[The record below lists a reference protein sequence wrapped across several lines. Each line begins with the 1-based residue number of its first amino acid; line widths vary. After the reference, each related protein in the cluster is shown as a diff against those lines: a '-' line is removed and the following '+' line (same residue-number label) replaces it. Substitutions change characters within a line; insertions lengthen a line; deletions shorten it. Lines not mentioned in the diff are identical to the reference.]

1 MPPGP
6 VHHARLLRRP
16 ERPADPAT
24 PPAIDPNPRRRTR
37 PALDLPHPD
46 RITPAPRAPG
56 HRTRHRG
63 PCASSTSAF
72 AGASCPPK
80 PNCWPTPHAPSSTS
94 TASTNPSSGPRR
106 SVPPTCAAYNCPAPT
121 RAASPRPSST
131 GPYPPATSPSP
142 TSHRHSAPRQL
153 TPSTCCH
160 SIRSTGARPASDAP
174 SRPLLAS
181 AGGESGTSRTT
192 CHSRTSLTVK
202 ERAWPRCVWLSSR
215 TMSRSA
221 PQGPTLAAPG
231 GGDPQCRHRTGAHPA
246 AQSARARPRSPPAH
260 TS

>member
-131 GPYPPATSPSP
+131 GPYPLGDFSIAHVAQALSTTTAHAVYLLSQHPVDWSPPRFRRTQQTATRVGRWRIRYEQDHLSLQDIADREG
-142 TSHRHSAPRQL
+142 TSLATVRLALLKNDVPL
-153 TPSTCCH
+153 
-160 SIRSTGARPASDAP
+160 RPAGSY
-174 SRPLLAS
+174 
-181 AGGESGTSRTT
+181 
-192 CHSRTSLTVK
+192 
-202 ERAWPRCVWLSSR
+202 
-215 TMSRSA
+215 
-221 PQGPTLAAPG
+221 PG
-231 GGDPQCRHRTGAHPA
+231 
-246 AQSARARPRSPPAH
+246 RPRRR
-260 TS
+260 